1 MPGSPY
7 TDLDRP
13 PLHARR
19 LQQALITSESLWTR
33 LVLHGETASTN
44 ADAAEAARTGEP
56 EGLIVVAERQ
66 TAGRGRRGRSWES
79 PARAGLAVSVL
90 LRPGNARP
98 ERDWPAV
105 PPPRYGW
112 LPLLAGVALVEAV
125 ALLAE
130 LDSALKWPNDLLVRP
145 AGDPAAASGP
155 AKKGADRPAGGGA
168 DRLAGGEAKCAGI
181 LAEGVNGAG
190 GAAPAVVLGVGVNV
204 TLRADELP
212 VNPTGLPATSLQ
224 LAGAAATDR
233 DPLLRA
239 LLRGV
244 ARWYGRWR
252 VAGGDA
258 LACGLHEAYVR
269 YCATLGREVRVL
281 LPAGDEFTGTASTLD
296 PDGQLVL
303 ATVDGERRV
312 AAGDVLHLR

>member
-19 LQQALITSESLWTR
+19 LQQALITPESLWTR
-33 LVLHGETASTN
+33 LVLHAETASTN

-56 EGLIVVAERQ
+56 EGLIVAAERQ

-90 LRPGNARP
+90 LRPGQARP
-98 ERDWPAV
+98 DRDWPAV

-125 ALLAE
+125 ELLAE
-130 LDSALKWPNDLLVRP
+130 LDSALKWPNDLLVAP
-145 AGDPAAASGP
+145 AADRAAASGP
-155 AKKGADRPAGGGA
+155 DRP
-168 DRLAGGEAKCAGI
+168 AGGEAKCAGI
-181 LAEGVNGAG
+181 LAEGVNGAD

-252 VAGGDA
+252 AAGGDA

-269 YCATLGREVRVL
+269 NCATLDREVRVL
-281 LPAGDEFTGTASTLD
+281 LPAGDEFTGTARAVD

>member
-13 PLHARR
+13 PLDARR
-19 LQQALITSESLWTR
+19 LERALITPDGLWSR
-33 LVLHGETASTN
+33 LALRVETGSTN
-44 ADAAEAARTGEP
+44 ADAAEAARSGEP
-56 EGLIVVAERQ
+56 EGLVVVAERQ

-79 PARAGLAVSVL
+79 PARAGIAVSVL
-90 LRPGNARP
+90 LRPGLADP
-98 ERDWPAV
+98 ERDWPAA
-105 PPPRYGW
+105 PPHRYGW

-125 ALLAE
+125 DLLAE
-130 LDSALKWPNDLLVRP
+130 LDAALKWPNDLLVWP
-145 AGDPAAASGP
+145 DPKP
-155 AKKGADRPAGGGA
+155 PDRPPLPATPA
-168 DRLAGGEAKCAGI
+168 DGPDWAPGEAKCAGI
-181 LAEGVNGAG
+181 LAEGVAG
-190 GAAPAVVLGVGVNV
+190 TGGEPPAVVLGVGVNV

-239 LLRGV
+239 LLRGI
-244 ARWYGRWR
+244 ARWYDRWR
-252 VAGGDA
+252 TAGGDA
-258 LACGLHEAYVR
+258 EACGLHEAYLR
-269 YCATLGREVRVL
+269 HCATLGREVRVL
-281 LPAGDEFTGTASTLD
+281 LPGGNDLVGTARTID

-303 ATVDGERRV
+303 DSAAGERRI